1 MQRHEQAEENGE
13 IITGP
18 HMVLHYPD
26 KFILDDSANLIIH
39 HVKRQ
44 TTYHKDDKAKIK
56 QIVRHFI
63 PDLLF
68 HTRQEMSDD
77 EKDMDGRHINVLP
90 CFMKLFL
97 VVSVHTLCLYS
108 LIFSWSIYISSQ
120 KKMSSFQNVFINL
133 CIYLY
138 YFISRR

>member
-1 MQRHEQAEENGE
+1 MYSHNIVKNFTYSINHFNYSKNFSLQRHEQAEENGE

-26 KFILDDSANLIIH
+26 KFILDDAANLIIH

-44 TTYHKDDKAKIK
+44 TTYHKDDKGKIK

-77 EKDMDGRHINVLP
+77 EKDMDG
-90 CFMKLFL
+90 K
-97 VVSVHTLCLYS
+97 HTLP
-108 LIFSWSIYISSQ
+108 
-120 KKMSSFQNVFINL
+120 
-133 CIYLY
+133 
-138 YFISRR
+138 

>member
-1 MQRHEQAEENGE
+1 MLDLKEIYNDYHILLMILRIVLMSKSSPLQRHEQAEENGD

-26 KFILDDSANLIIH
+26 KFILDDAANLVIH

-44 TTYHKDDKAKIK
+44 TTYHKDDKGKIK

-68 HTRQEMSDD
+68 HTRQDMSDD
-77 EKDMDGRHINVLP
+77 EKDMDGKLNFSY
-90 CFMKLFL
+90 CMKM
-97 VVSVHTLCLYS
+97 
-108 LIFSWSIYISSQ
+108 ISIYPSC
-120 KKMSSFQNVFINL
+120 MYGFHFIN
-133 CIYLY
+133 
-138 YFISRR
+138 FISRRR

>member
-1 MQRHEQAEENGE
+1 MSFQRHEQAEENGE

-26 KFILDDSANLIIH
+26 KFILDDAANLVIH

-44 TTYHKDDKAKIK
+44 TTYHKDDKGKIK

-77 EKDMDGRHINVLP
+77 EKDIDGE
-90 CFMKLFL
+90 
-97 VVSVHTLCLYS
+97 HTLCNFSLGKYLALLLYVP
-108 LIFSWSIYISSQ
+108 Y
-120 KKMSSFQNVFINL
+120 
-133 CIYLY
+133 
-138 YFISRR
+138 